1 MDDYEKMLLTIFLH
15 QLMWQDSFF
24 FVILLTYFFFGEEA
38 FELRGDKPRISYSLI
53 KRMPDQKMHLHN
65 LIETSDV
72 VCVNILRMDRLCF
85 RTLYMLVTPQS
96 VENDSEDRSWKYFK
110 IRGIL
115 TVWKKEYYIV
125 LNMINTSGLDWND
138 SSNQISVSDDVWEE
152 YVKTHSAVKDFR
164 EKSYRY
170 FHDWVEIFGKDR
182 ATGKNSQGPE
192 DLEKV
197 AKEVPPAN
205 EELYVPHFDA
215 TIFNIN
221 QNEDPYIRVSHFDE
235 NIGND
240 FPYDSVP
247 IDEEITDTPSPG
259 ECNSSININK
269 RAGGKKMESSSSKK
283 RSRLETNS
291 KEPTIVN
298 LMDQFFKQQNES
310 IGIFVDKLGMNKQPE
325 EVDKTKLVLEALSK
339 MGTLTEEN
347 KLYFAYKI
355 ATDATVMNLF
365 LNFSKGERIT
375 FVNVMTAGKI

>member
-1 MDDYEKMLLTIFLH
+1 MSSSKNTNFSKARTPPVPTRPLLPVLKARRCWTREEDDAFIIILKKLVVDGWRQENAFRQGYLEVIWKELNVMFPGTDLT
-15 QLMWQDSFF
+15 S
-24 FVILLTYFFFGEEA
+24 TNA
-38 FELRGDKPRISYSLI
+38 
-53 KRMPDQKMHLHN
+53 
-65 LIETSDV
+65 
-72 VCVNILRMDRLCF
+72 
-85 RTLYMLVTPQS
+85 
-96 VENDSEDRSWKYFK
+96 RSK
-110 IRGIL
+110 L

-125 LNMINTSGLDWND
+125 LNMINTSGFGWND

-221 QNEDPYIRVSHFDE
+221 QNEDPYIPVSHFDE

-269 RAGGKKMESSSSKK
+269 RAGGKKMESFSSKK

-291 KEPTIVN
+291 KEPIIVN

-355 ATDATVMNLF
+355 ATDVTVMNLF
-365 LNFSKGERIT
+365 LNFSEGERIT
-375 FVNVMTAGKI
+375 FVNMMMTGKI